1 MKLTRVVIENFGP
14 YFGTHDIDLS
24 VTDTARVVVIHGENL
39 HGKTSLLNAIRWCLY
54 QTSRDRRNE
63 PIELSE
69 LVNYHAADAGEW
81 FAGVEIRFTHDNTEY
96 ELKRQMQST
105 REPLGDSDFTIIKSL
120 RVGGHFVAEQQV
132 EDHIARVLHNDISDF
147 FLFDGEM
154 LSRYEDLL
162 ADDRRSATIIKRSIE
177 QILGLPALQLIQTD
191 LRDAQHRASRA
202 QTRALESAKRDA
214 TLARK
219 AESLREQAEAITADL
234 KELNEELSKEE
245 DEKEG
250 LRKARQQFSDVEA
263 EAQELTRLEG
273 EIAELTAKRSEHQRE
288 GRDILSRA
296 WWVAMT
302 KQAAERLSAVE
313 DQLSELTS
321 SYASAQVEAS
331 QHAQLTDA
339 LHAGVCPTCGA
350 DLTDERRAAI
360 EASVRATTPQP
371 DSVGLALK
379 VADLGQAMRQL
390 RAVADSGPSDRLRK
404 AEAEYEILGLEIRRK
419 ERRMEIIRE
428 NLRDNEAPAISSLEH
443 DYDLVIQRIQNIQN
457 NIEDQEANRE
467 QVEKEVQQ
475 TEARVRNL
483 PGADPKINAEAGALG
498 AFHAIIDEAID
509 IFRSKLRGQVESEA
523 TAIFRSLIAAADL
536 DQLRINEQFGLTILN
551 NAGREITTRSA
562 GAEQIVALS
571 LIGALNHCAVREGP
585 VVMDTPFGRLDR
597 SHRKSVLGYLP
608 NLGAQVILL
617 VQSGEFERERDLV
630 FLENNI
636 AREYRLEHVDG
647 LSTKT
652 EIHEVV

>member
-1 MKLTRVVIENFGP
+1 MKLTRVKMENFGP
-14 YFGTHDIDLS
+14 YFGVHDIDLS
-24 VTDTARVVVIHGENL
+24 VTETAPVVVIHGENL

-63 PIELSE
+63 PIELRE
-69 LVNYHAADAGEW
+69 LVNYHASDSGKW
-81 FAGVEIRFTHDNTEY
+81 VAGVEIRFTHDGTEY

-105 REPLGDSDFTIIKSL
+105 RKPVEDSDFKIVKTL
-120 RVGGHFVAEQQV
+120 RVGGHFVGEQEV
-132 EDHIARVLHNDISDF
+132 EDYIAGVLHKDISDF

-162 ADDRRSATIIKRSIE
+162 ADDRRSATVIKRSIE

-191 LRDAQHRASRA
+191 LRDAQHTASRA

-214 TLARK
+214 TLARE
-219 AESLREQAEAITADL
+219 AERLREQVGAVSADL

-245 DEKEG
+245 DEKER
-250 LRKARQQFSDVEA
+250 LRQARQQFSDIEA

-273 EIAELTAKRSEHQRE
+273 EIAVLTAQQSEHQRE
-288 GRDILSRA
+288 GRDTLSQA
-296 WWVAMT
+296 WWVALT
-302 KQAAERLSAVE
+302 RIAAERLSAVE
-313 DQLSELTS
+313 NELSEVTS
-321 SYASAQVEAS
+321 SYTSAQVEAS
-331 QHAQLTDA
+331 QHAHLAEA
-339 LHAGVCPTCGA
+339 LGTGVCPTCGA
-350 DLTDERRAAI
+350 DLVDERRDAI
-360 EASVRATTPQP
+360 EARVRATAPQP
-371 DSVGLALK
+371 DSLGLALK

-390 RAVADSGPSDRLRK
+390 REVADSGPSERLRK
-404 AEAEYEILGLEIRRK
+404 AEAEYERLGLDIRRK

-428 NLRDNEAPAISSLEH
+428 NLRDHEAPAISSLEH
-443 DYDLVIQRIQNIQN
+443 DYDLVIQRIQDIQN
-457 NIEDQEANRE
+457 NIEEQEANRE
-467 QVEKEVQQ
+467 QIEKEVEQ
-475 TEARVRNL
+475 TEAKVRNL
-483 PGADPKINAEAGALG
+483 PGADPKITTEAGALD
-498 AFHAIIDEAID
+498 AFHTIIDEAID

-523 TAIFRSLIAAADL
+523 TAIFRNLIAATDL
-536 DQLRINEQFGLTILN
+536 DQLRINEQFGLTIRN
-551 NAGREITTRSA
+551 TAGREITTRSA

-597 SHRKSVLGYLP
+597 SHRENVLGYVP
-608 NLGAQVILL
+608 ALGTQVILL

-630 FLENNI
+630 YLGSTI

-652 EIHEVV
+652 EIHKVA